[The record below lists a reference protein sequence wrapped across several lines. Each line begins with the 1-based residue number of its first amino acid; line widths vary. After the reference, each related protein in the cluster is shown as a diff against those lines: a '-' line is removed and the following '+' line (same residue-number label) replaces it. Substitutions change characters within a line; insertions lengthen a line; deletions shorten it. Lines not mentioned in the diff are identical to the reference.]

1 MRVVRG
7 FLMLPC
13 VVMLSSFSVVLGGL
27 GAVFGCFS
35 MMFRGLF

>member
-1 MRVVRG
+1 MTLVSARRVRVVRG

-27 GAVFGCFS
+27 CAVF
-35 MMFRGLF
+35 